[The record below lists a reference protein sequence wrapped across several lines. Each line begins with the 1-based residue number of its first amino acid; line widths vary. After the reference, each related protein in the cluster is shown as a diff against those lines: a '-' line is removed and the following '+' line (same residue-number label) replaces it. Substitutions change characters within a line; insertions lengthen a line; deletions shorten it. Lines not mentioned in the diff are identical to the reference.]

1 MSGGASRLSVDE
13 DEAFE
18 RACRIWFRAPEG
30 RAAQELRELPTDER
44 ERVWADLTGNQ
55 DISNFEV
62 AEEDTEQMHR
72 YFTEL
77 RKELFEYAQKQP
89 AKALSIVINT
99 SPNYI
104 HNPPF
109 MLKFLRAQGLNV
121 RSTLA
126 LMARHFELK
135 RQLFGV
141 EKVHRDILLSDLN
154 EYDME
159 FLRHGAYQ
167 YLQGAERAGRSVSF
181 LNLAEPSYS
190 SRYNV
195 VRQALYSHSLVSC
208 LDFVTNFLSFGSFDP
223 SFI

>member
-1 MSGGASRLSVDE
+1 MSGGEIRLSVEE

-55 DISNFEV
+55 NISNFEV
-62 AEEDTEQMHR
+62 ADEDPALIHR
-72 YFTEL
+72 CFTEL
-77 RKELFEYAQKQP
+77 RNELFEHAKKQP

-104 HNPPF
+104 CNPPF

-121 RSTLA
+121 RLTLA
-126 LMARHFELK
+126 LMVRHFELK
-135 RQLFGV
+135 RKLFGV
-141 EKVHRDILLSDLN
+141 EKVDRDILLSDLN

-159 FLRHGAYQ
+159 FLKHGAYQ
-167 YLQGAERAGRSVSF
+167 YLKGTERAGRSVSF
-181 LNLAEPSYS
+181 LNLADPSYS
-190 SRYNV
+190 SRSNV
-195 VRQALYSHSLVSC
+195 VRQALYYIL
-208 LDFVTNFLSFGSFDP
+208 TQ
-223 SFI
+223 